1 MSISNFKFW
10 KKISR
15 YVLIGLVAGMFTA
28 FSQSFVLAEEDNC
41 LDGNEFSCPEPGSG
55 GEGEQLPLPD
65 YPTPYAYP
73 TPEYAYP
80 TPYTYP
86 TPEYSTPAPEYS
98 YPTPYTYPTPAA
110 PSYATPPQG
119 APAAPAVPSFN
130 ISNTN
135 ENTNTN
141 NNNNTN
147 NTTVTNNSV
156 NQNSNSSS
164 STSSSNS
171 TNTTNVS
178 VSQPQGAQGGVV
190 AVPRVVS
197 QPAVLAAVT
206 QPQVQVKEL
215 PKTGL
220 PLLAWAAG
228 AFIPAGLGLKRFGKK
243 LVEDMVDH
251 PQFMWEERQFK
262 RD

>member
-1 MSISNFKFW
+1 MVIF
-10 KKISR
+10 
-15 YVLIGLVAGMFTA
+15 VALLTFILSFFVPLA
-28 FSQSFVLAEEDNC
+28 LAQSVGEC
-41 LDGNEFSCPEPGSG
+41 SG
-55 GEGEQLPLPD
+55 GQ
-65 YPTPYAYP
+65 
-73 TPEYAYP
+73 
-80 TPYTYP
+80 TYLGDELGWSP
-86 TPEYSTPAPEYS
+86 GCAGSDPGGQPGQPGQPSEAP
-98 YPTPYTYPTPAA
+98 PPPAA
-110 PSYATPPQG
+110 PEVP
-119 APAAPAVPSFN
+119 APAAPAAPAAPSFN

-135 ENTNTN
+135 ENTNN
-141 NNNNTN
+141 NTNNNTN
-147 NTTVTNNSV
+147 TTTVTNNSV

-178 VSQPQGAQGGVV
+178 VSQPQGGAV

-206 QPQVQVKEL
+206 QQPQVVRVAGVSPTQVQEL

-228 AFIPAGLGLKRFGKK
+228 AFIPAGMGLKRFGRK
-243 LVEDMVDH
+243 LVEDMIDH

-262 RD
+262 RN